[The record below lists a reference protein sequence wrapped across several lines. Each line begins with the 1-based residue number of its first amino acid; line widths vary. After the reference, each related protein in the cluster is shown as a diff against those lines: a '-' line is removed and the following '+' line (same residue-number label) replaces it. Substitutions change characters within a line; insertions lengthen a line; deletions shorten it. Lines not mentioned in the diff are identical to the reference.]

1 MRTQHCT
8 FSRDIPVHLR
18 HLSTIVQELIIRRT
32 PLSPPRPRTS
42 LPSLNWHQQSSNHIS
57 TSSSLVTFNNPSHG
71 NCPLGGY
78 PPGPS
83 QTTFSRKVNGKKL
96 TEKGGTPPPLH
107 GRSVTKNGNF
117 FAENGVFC
125 PKNTVFGP
133 IFNGFFLN
141 GKGGYS
147 PPPFTDGRFQ
157 KT

>member
-1 MRTQHCT
+1 MVYACFVAKMSKMAFTRFGGQ
-8 FSRDIPVHLR
+8 F
-18 HLSTIVQELIIRRT
+18 QFEK
-32 PLSPPRPRTS
+32 
-42 LPSLNWHQQSSNHIS
+42 SN
-57 TSSSLVTFNNPSHG
+57 
-71 NCPLGGY
+71 GGQVRQFWGRA
-78 PPGPS
+78 PGPS
-83 QTTFSRKVNGKKL
+83 RTTFSQKVNGKKL
-96 TEKGGTPPPLH
+96 TERGVLPPPLH